1 MSDLAPTVEAFFT
14 QRLIGQLNASPHT
27 ITAYRDA
34 HRLLFIFVHHQTGK
48 PPSKLDLTDLD
59 APMIGAF
66 LDHLE
71 HARASSPRTRNA
83 RLSAIHSL
91 FRFAALRHPEHA
103 AMIQRVLAIPHKRR
117 DEAIVSFLTRAEID
131 AVLAAPDQSTR
142 TGRRDHALLLVAIQ
156 TGLRVSE
163 LIALCRQDAHL
174 DAGAHLRCYGKGRKE
189 RYTPLTSPAVTV
201 LQTWLDELGGGPD
214 TPLFPGPSG
223 AALGRDAVRRLVV
236 KHAVAA
242 RAHCPSLHAK
252 RVTPHVLRHT
262 TAMQLLQA
270 GCDPTVIALWL
281 GHENTKS
288 VQIYVH
294 ADLALKEQALARTTP
309 PNATAGRYRPPDP
322 LLTFLEAL

>member
-14 QRLIGQLNASPHT
+14 QRLIGQLQASPHT
-27 ITAYRDA
+27 VTAYRDTY
-34 HRLLFIFVHHQTGK
+34 RLLFVFVQKQTGK
-48 PPSKLDLTDLD
+48 APSQLEVADLD
-59 APMIGAF
+59 TPMIAAF

-71 HARASSPRTRNA
+71 HRRASSARTRNA

-103 AMIQRVLAIPHKRR
+103 ATIQRVLAIPQKRR
-117 DEAIVSFLTRAEID
+117 DDGVVSFLTTPEID
-131 AVLAAPDQSTR
+131 AVLAAPDPTTR
-142 TGRRDHALLLVAIQ
+142 IGRRDHALLLVAIQ

-163 LIALCRQDAHL
+163 LVAVCRQDLHL
-174 DAGAHLRCYGKGRKE
+174 EANAHLRCYGKGRKE
-189 RYTPLTSPAVTV
+189 RYTPLTAHTTTV
-201 LQTWLDELGGGPD
+201 LQAWLEELGGGPD

-223 AALGRDAVRRLVV
+223 AALGRDAVRRLVI

-242 RAHCPSLHAK
+242 RAHCPSLNAK

-262 TAMQLLQA
+262 TAMQLLQS

-281 GHENTKS
+281 GHEDTKT

-309 PNATAGRYRPPDP
+309 PNVTAGRYQPPDP
-322 LLTFLEAL
+322 LLAFLEDL